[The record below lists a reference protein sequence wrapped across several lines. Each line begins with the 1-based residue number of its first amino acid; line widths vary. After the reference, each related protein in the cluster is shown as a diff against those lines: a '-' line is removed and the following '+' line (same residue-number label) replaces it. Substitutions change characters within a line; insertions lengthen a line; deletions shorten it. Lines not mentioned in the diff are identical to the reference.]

1 MTRDQLIQK
10 RKQKKLRKRIIMGG
24 GIAAAAIAA
33 FVVIR
38 GISSIKPGS
47 VGGKAEVPEQ
57 IQEVETVDTDTASR
71 TAPADGRTG
80 ETGWNVG
87 DGGWWYQNS
96 DGTVF
101 TGGWKT
107 IEGQQY
113 YFNDSGYMAT
123 GWVNTGTVK
132 DTYFDETGMVDSTKQ
147 QKLIALTYDDGPSEN
162 TARLLD
168 ALERHNAKATFFVVG
183 KDQVEYYHDNMIRA
197 AELGME
203 IGNHTWDHPWLNQL
217 SQEEIQEEISKND
230 DLIESYIGKRT
241 ALLRPTG
248 GGISRDLINAVDKPM
263 IQWDVDTL
271 DWDHMDAGKTTE
283 RIKELVQ
290 DGSVVLMHDLF
301 SPAADA
307 AEDYLTWLES
317 EGYKMVTVSELAEAY
332 GYTMDP
338 GAQYY
343 AFWPGGCDMNMTK
356 EQGIERGTAAFD

>member
-1 MTRDQLIQK
+1 MTRDQLIEK
-10 RKQKKLRKRIIMGG
+10 RRKKKRRKKL
-24 GIAAAAIAA
+24 IAAGGAVCAAA
-33 FVVIR
+33 VVFFAVR
-38 GISSIKPGS
+38 ALTGRHGS
-47 VGGKAEVPEQ
+47 VGPKPEVVEQQQDPE
-57 IQEVETVDTDTASR
+57 VVDTDTASR
-71 TAPADGRTG
+71 SAPPDGRTG
-80 ETGWNVG
+80 EVGWNRD
-87 DGGWWYQNS
+87 DGGWWFMNS
-96 DGTVF
+96 DGSVYLN
-101 TGGWKT
+101 GWKT

-113 YFNDSGYMAT
+113 YFTDNGYMAT

-132 DTYFDETGMVDSTKQ
+132 DTYFDETGMPDPSKQ

-162 TARLLD
+162 TAKLLD

-217 SQEEIQEEISKND
+217 SADEIQEEISKND

-241 ALLRPTG
+241 TLLRPTG
-248 GGISRDLINAVDKPM
+248 GGISRDLINAVNMPM

-271 DWDHMDAGKTTE
+271 DWDHLDADKTTE
-283 RIKELVQ
+283 RIKELVR

-301 SPAADA
+301 APAADA

-317 EGYKMVTVSELAEAY
+317 EGYKMVTISELAEAY
-332 GYTMDP
+332 GYSLDP